1 MTAIARIG
9 QKDDGKARL
18 AACMSTI
25 AMAPKEDRLS
35 VLKAQAVEGAE
46 IIHFGLLEK
55 QTVVDRFAQIA
66 HSAGFVDEFGSD
78 AVQEALAAFGTVQP
92 TQGVRPLSFV
102 KASKFA
108 GQPIPIRAWHVEDL
122 IPAGNV
128 TLLNGDG
135 GTGKSLIA
143 LQLAVATVLGGPWIG
158 RPAQHGVCL
167 FLTAED
173 DLPEVHRRL
182 ADIVT
187 EDGVSLADLDGL
199 MIVSLAGDDAL
210 LAVPD
215 GRSNII
221 RPTSLFCA
229 LESLIEKTGPALVVL
244 DTLADLFGG
253 EENQRAQARQ
263 FIGMLRGLAINYQ
276 LTMLLL
282 AHPSLA
288 GMASGS
294 GSSGSTGWNNSVRS
308 RLYLERIKS
317 GDGSEDDPDARVLK
331 TMKANYA
338 AAGAQIKLRW
348 SRGVFVS
355 EGATSVS
362 SFSVIAAETHA
373 DRIFLE
379 LVAKYTAEGRHV
391 SATASSNYAPALFE
405 KDQRSDGVKKRG
417 FTAAMNRLFEAG
429 RIKVEEFGP
438 PSRRLKRIA
447 ITAAEASE

>member
-1 MTAIARIG
+1 MTAAVRIG
-9 QKDDGKARL
+9 KKDDGRAWL
-18 AACMSTI
+18 SACMATI
-25 AMAPKEDRLS
+25 ATAPKEDRLS
-35 VLKAQAVEGAE
+35 VLKSQAAEGAQ

-66 HSAGFVDEFGSD
+66 HSAGFIEEFGAD
-78 AVQEALAAFGTVQP
+78 VVQEALAAFGGVEP
-92 TQGVRPLSFV
+92 TPRAQPLSFV
-102 KASKFA
+102 KASTFE
-108 GQPIPIRAWHVEDL
+108 GQPIPVRGWHVENL
-122 IPAGNV
+122 IPSGNV

-143 LQLAVATVLGGPWIG
+143 LQLAVATVSGGQWIG
-158 RPAQHGVCL
+158 CSVQPGACL

-173 DLPEVHRRL
+173 DIPEIHRRL
-182 ADIVT
+182 ADIAL
-187 EDGVSLADLDGL
+187 EDGISLADLDGL
-199 MIVSLAGDDAL
+199 MVTSLAGDDAL

-221 RPTSLFCA
+221 RPTGLFGS
-229 LESLIEKTGPALVVL
+229 LESLIEKTRPTLVVL

-276 LTMLLL
+276 AALLLL

-288 GMASGS
+288 GMATGS

-308 RLYLERIKS
+308 RLYLERIKG
-317 GDGSEDDPDARVLK
+317 GDRSEDDPDARVLK
-331 TMKANYA
+331 TMKSNYA
-338 AAGAQIKLRW
+338 ATGAQIKLRW

-362 SFSVIAAETHA
+362 SFAVIAAETHA
-373 DRIFLE
+373 DRVFLE

-391 SATASSNYAPALFE
+391 SATASSNYAPARFE
-405 KDQRSDGVKKRG
+405 KDQRSHGVKKRG
-417 FTAAMNRLFEAG
+417 FTAAMNRLFESG

-447 ITAAEASE
+447 IAVAEASE

>member
-1 MTAIARIG
+1 MTAAVQIG
-9 QKDDGKARL
+9 GKDDGQAWLTSCISTVAL
-18 AACMSTI
+18 AD
-25 AMAPKEDRLS
+25 EDRLS
-35 VLKAQAVEGAE
+35 VLKAQAAEGAQ
-46 IIHFGLLEK
+46 IIHFGLLSK
-55 QTVVDRFAQIA
+55 QTVVDRFSQIA
-66 HSAGFVDEFGSD
+66 QVAGYVEEFGTD
-78 AVQEALAAFGTVQP
+78 AVQDALSAFGGVQP
-92 TQGVRPLSFV
+92 SQGVRPLSFV
-102 KASKFA
+102 KASAFA
-108 GQPIPIRAWHVEDL
+108 DQPIPIRAWHVGDL
-122 IPAGNV
+122 IPADNV

-143 LQLAVATVLGGPWIG
+143 LQLAVATVAGRAWLGRATRSGG
-158 RPAQHGVCL
+158 AL

-182 ADIVT
+182 ADIVG
-187 EDGVSLADLDGL
+187 DLDVSLSDLGDL

-221 RPTSLFCA
+221 RPTALFGA
-229 LESLIEKTGPALVVL
+229 LESLIDRTNPALVVL

-263 FIGMLRGLAINYQ
+263 FVGMMRGLAINYR
-276 LTMLLL
+276 LAMLLL

-294 GSSGSTGWNNSVRS
+294 GSSGSTGWSNSVRS
-308 RLYLERIKS
+308 RLYLERVKS

-338 AAGAQIKLRW
+338 AAGAQISLRW
-348 SRGVFVS
+348 SRGVF
-355 EGATSVS
+355 GAEAAASVN
-362 SFSVIAAETHA
+362 SFATIAAEAHA
-373 DRIFLE
+373 ERIFLD

-391 SATASSNYAPALFE
+391 CATASPNYAPAIFE
-405 KDQRSDGVKKRG
+405 RDQRADGVKKRG
-417 FTAAMNRLFEAG
+417 FAMAMNRLFESG
-429 RIKVEEFGP
+429 KIKIEEFGP

-447 ITAAEASE
+447 SSTPEASA